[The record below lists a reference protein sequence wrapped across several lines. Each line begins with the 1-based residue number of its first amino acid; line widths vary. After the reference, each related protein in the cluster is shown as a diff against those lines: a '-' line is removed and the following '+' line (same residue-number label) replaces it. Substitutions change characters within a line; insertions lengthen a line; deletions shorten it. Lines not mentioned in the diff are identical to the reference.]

1 MTIKEAI
8 LARLAYGQASMDDI
22 DTEVAFSDVLYSTRP
37 SVRARVYSLMKAGKV
52 RRVRRGV
59 YALVKEKPVR
69 DKDLLGRDFVF

>member
-8 LARLAYGQASMDDI
+8 LARLSDGEASMLLIDDAV
-22 DTEVAFSDVLYSTRP
+22 TFRYGVRSTAA

-59 YALVKEKPVR
+59 YALVETRTKKTQATA
-69 DKDLLGRDFVF
+69 